1 MNFSDYNF
9 SPSDL
14 ELAQKSVKIKTFNH
28 QKILYNDYCHG
39 FIFVKSGQIK
49 AFKTSENGKE
59 ILLFKLNP
67 GDECL
72 LCTDCINVLMQNL
85 ILKISENTC
94 IEILPS
100 EIFKNL
106 KDKYP
111 LFAKHILALLSQR
124 FAKSMEVMSAIL
136 FIPLKSRVVDFLQN
150 HAKENVITMTH
161 EQIANE
167 IFSAREA
174 VSRIL
179 KELENENFL
188 RLERGKIILL

>member
-67 GDECL
+67 GDECV
-72 LCTDCINVLMQNL
+72 LCTDCINILMQNL
-85 ILKISENTC
+85 KFLISISLASFLSVKVIESFSSISYCFSIVKGIDGLLIENLD
-94 IEILPS
+94 IS
-100 EIFKNL
+100 IFKSV
-106 KDKYP
+106 K
-111 LFAKHILALLSQR
+111 
-124 FAKSMEVMSAIL
+124 
-136 FIPLKSRVVDFLQN
+136 
-150 HAKENVITMTH
+150 
-161 EQIANE
+161 
-167 IFSAREA
+167 
-174 VSRIL
+174 
-179 KELENENFL
+179 
-188 RLERGKIILL
+188 

>member
-1 MNFSDYNF
+1 MNFSNYKF
-9 SPSDL
+9 SQSDL
-14 ELAQKSVKIKTFNH
+14 ELAQNSVKIKTFTQ

-39 FIFVKSGQIK
+39 FIAVKSGEIK
-49 AFKTSENGKE
+49 AFKTAENGKE
-59 ILLFKLNP
+59 ILLFKLKS

-72 LCTDCINVLMQNL
+72 LCTDCINILMQDL

-100 EIFKNL
+100 AVFKNL

-124 FAKSMEVMSAIL
+124 FAKSVEVMSAIL
-136 FIPLKSRVVDFLQN
+136 FTPLKSRIVEFLQN
-150 HAKENVITMTH
+150 QAKENVITITH

-179 KELENENFL
+179 KELEKANFL